1 MKNMESE
8 VGWRGE
14 FISVHDVLL
23 AVAAWEVVNRGSAV
37 ALAALCRRRGF
48 ILAAGDVSKVIA
60 QVSILA
66 AATSR
71 LNIRKSLTS
80 PYPSRGRRM
89 WCRFSTRCS

>member
-1 MKNMESE
+1 MESE

-48 ILAAGDVSKVIA
+48 ILAAGDASKVIA

-89 WCRFSTRCS
+89 SCRFSTRCS